1 MLPIV
6 LALGFMAVGL
16 VVVIAGRP
24 DEFVVSR
31 SATISA
37 PPEKVFAH
45 VNELCKWE
53 NWSPW
58 AKIDPHAKSVY
69 EGPAAGVGA
78 AMSWDGDKR
87 VGAGKMTI
95 VESRPSERVHIRL
108 EFLRPFQAT
117 NMVEFHFKPE
127 NGQTLVTWSMS
138 SKNNLFFKAFSLFMN
153 CDDMVGRDYEKGL
166 ASLKA
171 LAELTVPTARGDN

>member
-37 PPEKVFAH
+37 PPEKVFVH

-69 EGPAAGVGA
+69 EGPAAGVARRCRG
-78 AMSWDGDKR
+78 
-87 VGAGKMTI
+87 T
-95 VESRPSERVHIRL
+95 E
-108 EFLRPFQAT
+108 T
-117 NMVEFHFKPE
+117 N
-127 NGQTLVTWSMS
+127 
-138 SKNNLFFKAFSLFMN
+138 
-153 CDDMVGRDYEKGL
+153 GL
-166 ASLKA
+166 ARAK
-171 LAELTVPTARGDN
+171 